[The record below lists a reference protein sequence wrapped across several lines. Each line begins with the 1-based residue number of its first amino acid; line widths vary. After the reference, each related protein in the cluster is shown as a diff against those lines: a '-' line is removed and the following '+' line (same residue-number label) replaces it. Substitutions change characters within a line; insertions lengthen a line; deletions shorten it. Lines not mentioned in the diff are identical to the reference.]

1 MSKSAEVYVDGS
13 FKDGIVG
20 VGVVFKMGDEIRDFA
35 FSLVSDKISAHRN
48 VSGETYAVM
57 YAIFYAYKISIEQL
71 GIFHDYSG
79 LAHWISGEWK
89 AKTELTKLYR
99 DFVKY
104 FSSLINIEFVK
115 VAAHKKDVLNNRAD
129 RLAKEAL
136 DGKNTVM
143 YFNEFTEFLSKF
155 NN

>member
-20 VGVVFKMGDEIRDFA
+20 VGVVFKVDDEIRDFA

-48 VSGETYAVM
+48 VSGEIYAVM
-57 YAIFYAYKISIEQL
+57 YAIFYAYKISIERL
-71 GIFHDYSG
+71 RIFHDYSG
-79 LAHWISGEWK
+79 LAHWINGEWK

-115 VAAHKKDVLNNRAD
+115 VAAHKKDALNNRAD

-136 DGKNTVM
+136 DGKNAVM
-143 YFNEFTEFLSKF
+143 YFNEFTEFVSKF